1 MFLVPPVCGSKRVC
15 DCRPRD
21 QPSGP
26 YADQPHGS
34 QWQRERRTYA
44 PVIKVGTTGPRITLL
59 VNITAVTPGYT
70 AGDFSPV
77 PVLQCDGISQATT
90 SWCGDR

>member
-1 MFLVPPVCGSKRVC
+1 
-15 DCRPRD
+15 
-21 QPSGP
+21 
-26 YADQPHGS
+26 
-34 QWQRERRTYA
+34 
-44 PVIKVGTTGPRITLL
+44 